1 MSLEIVSG
9 LAKLRGDHS
18 QVVAVDGY
26 VRVVGA
32 KRRLPDL
39 KRPLQLRSGT
49 GQIPK
54 RPQHPA
60 KVIAFSASALS

>member
-39 KRPLQLRSGT
+39 KRPLRLRSGAD
-49 GQIPK
+49 QI
-54 RPQHPA
+54 
-60 KVIAFSASALS
+60 